1 MGLQSLLIPLSSPTL
16 HDILIFFIIVLAGK
30 GIGFNN
36 NLESWKHNKAFLA
49 QSIMTPSFWKEY
61 IKEIEMI
68 FEDSIKLME
77 SKQQSSSFDINFKE
91 WAVRLLAIEGYTKEP
106 ISKEL
111 SYKINI
117 WIKSIIFHRLLP
129 KFIATYVPPFNLFKK
144 KYLKNDEW
152 LKKYFDDLVEKRR
165 EEINQM
171 KKYNSDILTT
181 LICANTKNKL
191 KDEEIRIIIYET
203 FIGISTTTNSVSFLV
218 YLLCKNPLIKEKVYA
233 EIDKVFHND
242 KTRPITYDDISTI
255 KLPYTE
261 ACVNESLCL
270 ISTVLYTLRCA
281 IDDGNACSFNWKA
294 GQKFI
299 VHYNFIHLNKKHWE
313 DPVKF
318 NPERFIKND
327 EYIEKNS
334 FILFGGGN
342 KMCPARLLAMNS
354 IKIIIVLFF
363 RKYDIELVES
373 EAPLKRSCVLLIN
386 ECKELKVNPPSL
398 GTTTTP
404 MVPFGCWVRVPSNDC
419 TTEEPAI

>member
-1 MGLQSLLIPLSSPTL
+1 ELD
-16 HDILIFFIIVLAGK
+16 DILFDLQEKYGSKLFEFYISSERKICIGDANLLEDINKYSSSSNFKSRAEFELDELAGK

-77 SKQQSSSFDINFKE
+77 SKQQSSSFDIDFKE

-203 FIGISTTTNSVSFLV
+203 FIGIST
-218 YLLCKNPLIKEKVYA
+218 VYA
-233 EIDKVFHND
+233 EIDKVFYND

-261 ACVNESLCL
+261 ACVNESLRL
-270 ISTVLYTLRCA
+270 ISTVLYTL
-281 IDDGNACSFNWKA
+281 
-294 GQKFI
+294 
-299 VHYNFIHLNKKHWE
+299 
-313 DPVKF
+313 
-318 NPERFIKND
+318 
-327 EYIEKNS
+327 
-334 FILFGGGN
+334 
-342 KMCPARLLAMNS
+342 
-354 IKIIIVLFF
+354 
-363 RKYDIELVES
+363 
-373 EAPLKRSCVLLIN
+373 
-386 ECKELKVNPPSL
+386 
-398 GTTTTP
+398 
-404 MVPFGCWVRVPSNDC
+404 
-419 TTEEPAI
+419 